1 MGSQQLFLVLRAR
14 WKFAA
19 RIFLGVV
26 ILVGIVT
33 LILPEQFVATALVVV
48 QGKADP
54 LSSNMNYPAAQLL
67 PSDIATQVDIIQSH
81 RVAQRAVKLLKLDES
96 PDYQQRWRSSGKGDL
111 VGWIADQLQR
121 KVTVAP
127 SKESDVIGISAK
139 WSDAKFAAAL
149 ANAWAQAY
157 IDTNIELKVDS
168 AKQYAVWFN
177 EQSRTLRADL
187 EAKEKR
193 LSDFQNA
200 AGIVGTD
207 DKLDVENARLQELS
221 TQLVAVQTQRQQSQ
235 SRQRQ
240 ARGDAESLP
249 EVLQSPVIAN
259 LKASLAT
266 AEAKRR
272 DMATNYGKNYPDY
285 KDVEAEIAGL
295 RERIAQESER
305 IAASLGGTAQVDVRR
320 EDDLKAA
327 LEAQKQRI
335 LDLKHQHDQVAD
347 LQNDVTMAQKNLEA
361 VSQRLAQSS
370 LESQAQQTN
379 IELLAPAA
387 VPTDAASPKL
397 ILNLLFGMFVG
408 AICGIGAALLREL
421 TDRLV
426 RDGDELVQLLGV
438 PVLGRIPDVRT
449 GAGRARIALTA
460 SAPGRT

>member
-14 WKFAA
+14 WRFAA
-19 RIFLGVV
+19 RVFVGVV
-26 ILVGIVT
+26 ILVVVVT
-33 LILPEQFVATALVVV
+33 LLLPKEYLATASVVV

-54 LSSNMNYPAAQLL
+54 LSNSINAQTQLL
-67 PSDIATQVDIIQSH
+67 PSDIATQVDIIESH

-96 PDYQQRWRSSGKGDL
+96 AEFKDAWQRHGKGDL
-111 VGWIADQLQR
+111 VGWIADGLQK
-121 KVTVAP
+121 KVTVVP

-139 WSDAKFAAAL
+139 WRDAKFAADL
-149 ANAWAQAY
+149 ANAWAAAY

-168 AKQYAVWFN
+168 AKQYASWFN
-177 EQSRTLRADL
+177 DQSRTLRADL

-200 AGIVGTD
+200 AGIVATD

-221 TQLVAVQTQRQQSQ
+221 TQLVAVQSQRQASQ
-235 SRQRQ
+235 SRQRL
-240 ARGDAESLP
+240 AKGGAESLP

-259 LKASLAT
+259 LKGSLAA

-285 KDVEAEIAGL
+285 KDVEAEIAGIQS
-295 RERIAQESER
+295 RIAQESER
-305 IAASLGGTAQVDVRR
+305 IAASIGGTAQVDVRR

-347 LQNDVTMAQKNLEA
+347 FQTDVTMAQKNLEA

-379 IELLAPAA
+379 LELLAPATI
-387 VPTDAASPKL
+387 PTDASSPKL
-397 ILNLLFGMFVG
+397 MLNLLFGLFVG
-408 AICGIGAALLREL
+408 AVCGIGAALLREM
-421 TDRLV
+421 TDRRV
-426 RDGDELVQLLGV
+426 REGDELLELLGV
-438 PVLGRIPDVRT
+438 PVLGRIPDAKT
-449 GAGRARIALTA
+449 
-460 SAPGRT
+460 APGRALPALALPAVGRI

>member
-14 WKFAA
+14 WRLAA
-19 RIFLGVV
+19 QVFLGVL
-26 ILVGIVT
+26 ILVVLVT
-33 LILPEQFVATALVVV
+33 LLLPKQYVATALVVV

-67 PSDIATQVDIIQSH
+67 PSDIATQVDIIESH
-81 RVAQRAVKLLKLDES
+81 RVAERAVKLLKLDES
-96 PDYQQRWRSSGKGDL
+96 AEYKEKWRRSGKGDL
-111 VGWIADQLQR
+111 NGWIADQLQK

-127 SKESDVIGISAK
+127 SKESDVLGISAK
-139 WSDAKFAAAL
+139 WGDAKFAAAL
-149 ANAWAQAY
+149 ANAWADAY

-200 AGIVGTD
+200 AGIVATD

-235 SRQRQ
+235 SKQRQ

-272 DMATNYGKNYPDY
+272 DMATNFGKNYPDY
-285 KDVEAEIAGL
+285 KDIEAEIAGL
-295 RERIAQESER
+295 HERIAQESER

-347 LQNDVTMAQKNLEA
+347 LQNDVLMAQKNFEA

-379 IELLAPAA
+379 IEMLAQAA
-387 VPTDAASPKL
+387 VPTDPASPKL
-397 ILNLLFGMFVG
+397 ALNLLFGMFVG
-408 AICGIGAALLREL
+408 TVCGLGAALLREL
-421 TDRLV
+421 TDRRV
-426 RDGDELVQLLGV
+426 RDGDELLQLLGI
-438 PVLGRIPDVRT
+438 PVLGRIPDVKT
-449 GAGRARIALTA
+449 GPGRALLA
-460 SAPGRT
+460 SAAPAPGRI

>member
-1 MGSQQLFLVLRAR
+1 MGAQQLFLVLRAR
-14 WKFAA
+14 WKLAVRVFV
-19 RIFLGVV
+19 GVV
-26 ILVGIVT
+26 ILVVLVT
-33 LILPEQFVATALVVV
+33 LILPKQYVATASVVV

-54 LSSNMNYPAAQLL
+54 LSSSMAYPAAQLL
-67 PSDIATQVDIIQSH
+67 PSDIATQVDIIESH

-96 PDYQQRWRSSGKGDL
+96 AAYKDEWQRQGKGDL
-111 VGWIADQLQR
+111 IGWIADGLQR
-121 KVTVAP
+121 KVTVVP
-127 SKESDVIGISAK
+127 SKESNVIGISAK
-139 WSDAKFAAAL
+139 GPDPQFAAAL
-149 ANAWAQAY
+149 ANAWATAY

-168 AKQYAVWFN
+168 AKQYAAWFN
-177 EQSRTLRADL
+177 EQSRTLRTDL

-200 AGIVGTD
+200 AGIVATD

-259 LKASLAT
+259 LKASLAM

-285 KDVEAEIAGL
+285 KDVEAEIVGI

-305 IAASLGGTAQVDVRR
+305 IAASIGGTAQVDVRR

-327 LEAQKQRI
+327 LDAQKKRI
-335 LDLKHQHDQVAD
+335 LDLKQQHDQVAD

-387 VPTDAASPKL
+387 VPMDAASPKL
-397 ILNLLFGMFVG
+397 MLNLLFGLFVG
-408 AICGIGAALLREL
+408 GVCGIGAALLREM
-421 TDRLV
+421 TDRRV
-426 RDGDELVQLLGV
+426 READELLPLLGI
-438 PVLGRIPDVRT
+438 PVLGRIPDAKT
-449 GAGRARIALTA
+449 
-460 SAPGRT
+460 APGRALVAYAAPAAGRI